1 VALTAPPPV
10 LCTPPPVPFANSF
23 PAPFK
28 IVQTPKVTLMLYESE
43 TVFRQIFTDG
53 RKHPADPQPSWLG
66 YSVGKWQGNS
76 LVVDTVGLIPFA
88 PLDVFGHPHS
98 EALRLTERFERKDFG
113 HMDLL
118 VTIDDPKV
126 YTKTFTYT
134 IKLELLPD
142 TDLIENFCIEN
153 EKDAAHMKQ

>member
-1 VALTAPPPV
+1 
-10 LCTPPPVPFANSF
+10 
-23 PAPFK
+23 
-28 IVQTPKVTLMLYESE
+28 MLYESE